1 MVLESMDESNS
12 IKLFKKALEEEYEK
26 RLEALRKE
34 YEEILTELAAQYRQ
48 KTEVEINQIRKMLQA
63 KYERTLRMEK
73 DNVKGELM
81 ALIYK
86 EINDVYERIISS
98 LEEHLRRLASNDQE
112 EYSVLLGRLVK
123 EALIVLGEPAV
134 VVVRPEDKDL
144 LLNHPLI
151 AEVEVD
157 QEDQTLVFGG
167 CKVLD
172 ANTRKKIV
180 DNTIYIRAKKLK
192 GEIRKRLSAKYKEVF
207 DVAEKI

>member
-12 IKLFKKALEEEYEK
+12 IELFKKALEEEYEK

-34 YEEILTELAAQYRQ
+34 HEEILTELAAQYRQ

-63 KYERTLRMEK
+63 KYEQTLRMEK

-81 ALIYK
+81 DLIYK
-86 EINDVYERIISS
+86 EINDVYERTLSS
-98 LEEHLRRLASNDQE
+98 LEDHLRKLASNDQE
-112 EYSVLLGRLVK
+112 GYSVLLGRLVK
-123 EALIVLGEPAV
+123 EALMVLGEPAV

-151 AEVEVD
+151 AGVEVD
-157 QEDQTLVFGG
+157 QEDQTLAFGG

-172 ANTRKKIV
+172 VNTRKKIV
-180 DNTIYIRAKKLK
+180 DNTIYTRAEKLK
-192 GEIRKRLSAKYKEVF
+192 EEIRKRLSTKYKEVF